1 VARVKLRSYLTVLTL
16 ATLVPV
22 AIFALIIGANLV
34 EQERTTFRRGAQEQV
49 RALSTAID
57 ASLNGSI
64 TTLEAFSLSPSL
76 DAADLGAFRRAAEI
90 LLAGHSEWVNI
101 NLALPDGQQV
111 VNLRLPEGAP
121 LPDIGTLDDSLER
134 LLRTGRPVVGDLV
147 IGPATKGWDFAVRVR
162 VIRGGAV
169 KYVLSAVVAPLAL
182 EQLVKG
188 QDLPRDWIAMILDK
202 HGRVVAR
209 NLDSARSRGQL
220 AHPLLRQALAGEPS
234 AWARAPSLEGA
245 DYQYCYAVSEST
257 GWAFAMGIPSA
268 TVNAAGRQAAWLF
281 GLGLLGATG
290 LAVALAVIIGRR
302 ISRPIASLASAVKAS
317 PGARPDFPQ
326 EPRIEEI
333 QLLASALRA
342 AADATREREDL
353 IAREKQALQAA
364 DRAKDEFLAML
375 SHELRNPLA
384 ALTAAAHV
392 LKVAD
397 PAREAAVKARG
408 VVERQV
414 RHMARLVEDL
424 LDVSR
429 ITTGKTKLEREILN
443 LAQVASNVV
452 HTWRSAGRLE
462 DAQVSVRVR
471 PAWVNADRVRIEQIV
486 ANLLDN
492 ALKFTPAGLPIT
504 LSVRPEA
511 GDAVL
516 EVADEGQ
523 GISPDMIGRVFDLFT
538 QGPLG
543 PDRNK
548 GGLGLGLAL
557 VKRLAELHGGS
568 VFSASE
574 GLGRGAVFTVRL
586 PAADSP
592 PGHQAVAGDAEPPA
606 RPRRVLVI
614 EDNDDARQMLRATLA
629 LAGHEVR
636 EAPNGASG
644 IAAALETRPDAVLI
658 DIGLPDIDGYEV
670 ARRLRSSALD
680 GRVGLIAVTGY
691 GRPDDER
698 RALEAGFDAHLTKPV
713 EPKRLEEVIAT
724 LSPINR

>member
-1 VARVKLRSYLTVLTL
+1 
-16 ATLVPV
+16 
-22 AIFALIIGANLV
+22 
-34 EQERTTFRRGAQEQV
+34 
-49 RALSTAID
+49 
-57 ASLNGSI
+57 
-64 TTLEAFSLSPSL
+64 
-76 DAADLGAFRRAAEI
+76 
-90 LLAGHSEWVNI
+90 
-101 NLALPDGQQV
+101 
-111 VNLRLPEGAP
+111 
-121 LPDIGTLDDSLER
+121 
-134 LLRTGRPVVGDLV
+134 
-147 IGPATKGWDFAVRVR
+147 
-162 VIRGGAV
+162 
-169 KYVLSAVVAPLAL
+169 
-182 EQLVKG
+182 
-188 QDLPRDWIAMILDK
+188 
-202 HGRVVAR
+202 
-209 NLDSARSRGQL
+209 
-220 AHPLLRQALAGEPS
+220 
-234 AWARAPSLEGA
+234 
-245 DYQYCYAVSEST
+245 
-257 GWAFAMGIPSA
+257 MGIPSA

-290 LAVALAVIIGRR
+290 LAVLLAVIIGRR
-302 ISRPIASLASAVKAS
+302 ISRPIASLAAAVKAS
-317 PGARPDFPQ
+317 PGTQADFPQ

-333 QLLASALRA
+333 RLLASALRA
-342 AADATREREDL
+342 AAQAAREREDL
-353 IAREKQALQAA
+353 VAREKQALQDA

-397 PAREAAVKARG
+397 PAREAAIKARG

-429 ITTGKTKLEREILN
+429 ITAGKAKLEREIFN

-462 DAQVSVRVR
+462 GARVSLHAR
-471 PAWVNADRVRIEQIV
+471 PVWVNADRVRIEQIV

-492 ALKFTPAGLPIT
+492 ALKFTPPGRPIM

-511 GDAVL
+511 GEAVL
-516 EVADEGQ
+516 EVADAGQ

-543 PDRNK
+543 TDRDK

-586 PAADSP
+586 PAAESP
-592 PGHQAVAGDAEPPA
+592 PGQQAASGGARRA
-606 RPRRVLVI
+606 RPCRVLVI
-614 EDNDDARQMLRATLA
+614 EDNDDARHMLRATLA

-636 EAPNGASG
+636 EAPDGASG
-644 IAAALETRPDAVLI
+644 IAAALEARPDAVLI

-713 EPKRLEEVIAT
+713 EPERLEEVIAT
-724 LSPINR
+724 LSSTG